1 MEDKQIISLLFAR
14 AEEALDT
21 LAAKFGRGLLRQAK
35 NILRSPEDAEEAVSD
50 TYLAL
55 WNAIPPA
62 SPDPLAPYVYRTGR
76 NTALK
81 RLRHESAKKRSSYE
95 VSLDE
100 LSEAIAG
107 PNLEDAVSARDLGQ
121 AIDRWLDTQSKENRI
136 IFLRRYWFGDPIKDI
151 AGLTGLTVNTV
162 SVRLSRLKSKLAD
175 HLTKEGYYERKT
187 ERSAE

>member
-162 SVRLSRLKSKLAD
+162 SVRLSRLRSKLAD
-175 HLTKEGYYERKT
+175 HLTKEGYYERKP